1 MKYTNSQQYENSHR
15 CKNFEKYSNSVRYEG
30 GMSILEILIAI
41 GVISFI
47 CIPSIQI
54 IHSLQS
60 TYILDIVEDLPSK
73 NVMSVKYHKD
83 GGVRTAFK
91 KGGMRET
98 HDVSQDGALGG
109 VFNGNTCS
117 DFYQDFDKSNTPTLH
132 LYTSDELGISSFT
145 LLTGLSFVGNSLLVS
160 ADSASTSLPDL
171 YTFNID
177 IPIYSSKTPF
187 SASSPESGDT
197 QSMSP
202 KPVLSM
208 SLAEDTGPGISQ
220 IQSHSVY
227 IFTSNTG
234 VKNQANILKVNLAFS
249 NSTPEN
255 AVTDN
260 VVDGNIVDSISKAL
274 DLVIPGSNSS
284 TTPITKTIVY
294 ADGKVFVGT
303 EKSVF
308 PEISIF
314 NAQTG
319 QLERSIEIGYGVND
333 MLLAND
339 LLIVAG
345 PRDPEIEVFS
355 VVTLQKVGEYDLP
368 GGSGNAKVLN
378 LFGDYLHVGRTKG
391 GDEFVILKL
400 HRRDSNLVFSFVPM
414 FTPVFNY
421 KVKWSVDS
429 ILKSEQY
436 SMLFTA
442 DEYFEFQLFEN
453 LQDIHLSFGVG
464 DVEAYLENNL
474 LYKVDLPDRVSSAVC
489 MKNSIWMTFRNT
501 DGTNSYRL
509 GVLVFE

>member
-1 MKYTNSQQYENSHR
+1 MKYTNSQQCENSQR
-15 CKNFEKYSNSVRYEG
+15 CKNSEKYSNSEG
-30 GMSILEILIAI
+30 YDAGMSILEILIAV
-41 GVISFI
+41 GLISFV

-60 TYILDIVEDLPSK
+60 TYIVGIVEDRPFK
-73 NVMSVKYHKD
+73 NVTGVKYHKD
-83 GGVRTAFK
+83 GGMRTAFK

-98 HDVSQDGALGG
+98 HDISQGGAFGG
-109 VFNGNTCS
+109 VFNRNTCS
-117 DFYQDFDKSNTPTLH
+117 DFYQDFDKSITPTLH
-132 LYTSDELGISSFT
+132 LYTSDELEISSSI

-160 ADSASTSLPDL
+160 TDSASTSLPDL
-171 YTFNID
+171 YAFNID
-177 IPIYSSKTPF
+177 IPIYSSKSPF
-187 SASSPESGDT
+187 SASSPGSGDT
-197 QSMSP
+197 QSILP
-202 KPVLSM
+202 KPILSM
-208 SLAEDTGPGISQ
+208 SQSEDTGPGISQ
-220 IQSHSVY
+220 IQSRGTY

-234 VKNQANILKVNLAFS
+234 VKNQANVFKVNLVVS
-249 NSTPEN
+249 NATPED
-255 AVTDN
+255 AVMDN
-260 VVDGNIVDSISKAL
+260 VVGGNTVDSITKTL

-355 VVTLQKVGEYDLP
+355 VLTLQKVGEYDLP

-400 HRRDSNLVFSFVPM
+400 HRQDSDLVSSFVPM

-453 LQDIHLSFGVG
+453 LQDTHLSFGVG
-464 DVEAYLENNL
+464 EVDAHLENNL
-474 LYKVDLPDRVSSAVC
+474 LYKVDLPGRVSSAVC

-501 DGTNSYRL
+501 DGTNPYRL